1 MTIDRAIEILN
12 PEHRE
17 HYDGMDEVNEA
28 CRMGMEALE
37 RTRWIPC
44 SEQNKIR
51 DLKYDAQE
59 REKAVV
65 QLRKKWQDAE
75 MFICTM
81 CGHFDHSTDGNI
93 VYGNKECCEIV
104 GYPYCK
110 KFTPW
115 ISASVRLPK
124 ELEPVNVVW
133 VNHNPAPYYRDMKD
147 VPQKATAVYYRG
159 AWYWWSCVCEDL
171 LVECGANET
180 DQVDDDVEI
189 THWQP
194 LPELPKG

>member
-133 VNHNPAPYYRDMKD
+133 VNHNPAPYYRYMKD